1 MKKLSYVCL
10 IALAATSFVTNA
22 APVEQSF
29 ACKSMLERGSEMFCA
44 KETSSDAAF
53 LDALAEAA
61 PLGKGSFAC
70 DTMIQRGSEMFC
82 AKDEADSF
90 ELAVAGEM
98 IQGNGTF
105 ACDTMIQRGSE
116 MFCAK
121 QGGFAITHVEE
132 D

>member
-10 IALAATSFVTNA
+10 ITFAAISFACNA
-22 APVEQSF
+22 APVEPSF
-29 ACKSMLERGSEMFCA
+29 ACKTMLERGSEMFCA
-44 KETSSDAAF
+44 KDEVPAMEV
-53 LDALAEAA
+53 LAEAA
-61 PLGKGSFAC
+61 PTGKGSFAC

-82 AKDEADSF
+82 AKEEGDAY
-90 ELAVAGEM
+90 ELAIAEGM
-98 IQGNGTF
+98 NQGKGSY

-121 QGGFAITHVEE
+121 QEGFAITHVEE